1 MLTPIPCA
9 HIPRVVKHVRIPSTV
24 PPRTKW
30 CRDPRTLRADSSRE
44 HIALYASQLNVAA
57 KHNLVSDAQRVVE
70 TMRSKGLS
78 MDLKMYTTLMALH
91 GRVGD
96 LRGAWG
102 WYHRMLANKIK
113 PDGVVV
119 NVLVDMYASAGDMEG
134 LEWVVNMLHPD
145 MDIKILTGVIKGCVR
160 AGDPRA
166 ALSVFQKV
174 VEWGVV
180 PDAVMKSV
188 VVEALMADGD
198 FEGAKEVLRG
208 ETHVHVFGKV
218 LSGLIKMGRL
228 EEADE
233 VLTVMRER
241 GIKSIVLSSLLMDT
255 YAKRGDTGRVEQI
268 LKDMHVEGSV
278 PDVHVYTVLVWMYV
292 HVIKDMNAARMVI
305 QEMVNKNVRPN
316 TVTMNVYVTGMVRY
330 ESVEA
335 ALEVLRRWEG
345 ADIAAYTVVLNA
357 LVKMGPDG
365 LERAVALFRTL
376 TASSCLPQPDRIAY
390 TVLMGGY
397 CQTFETVPIAHTLFE
412 EMVQRGIEPDAVA
425 YNTLLSGHARFG
437 LVESGIRVY
446 ISMLEQGIPPTV
458 ETLTMLIQMYI
469 QHRSHAHPALLHLY
483 DMFKSTRIRPD
494 HLLFTSLARAFSI
507 RRDTL
512 SLQRILKEMQETY
525 HLTPTPHMWRIL
537 LQDAKKDPE
546 MVGVIVRE
554 MIERGVW
561 REELAKGVR
570 PFGVFVSFV
579 GDAWVVEV
587 GDREWRVQEPKVIP

>member
-1 MLTPIPCA
+1 
-9 HIPRVVKHVRIPSTV
+9 
-24 PPRTKW
+24 
-30 CRDPRTLRADSSRE
+30 
-44 HIALYASQLNVAA
+44 
-57 KHNLVSDAQRVVE
+57 
-70 TMRSKGLS
+70 MRSKGLN

-96 LRGAWG
+96 VRGAWG
-102 WYHRMLANKIK
+102 WYHRMLASEIK

-134 LEWVVNMLHPD
+134 LERVVSMLDPD

-160 AGDPRA
+160 AGDPQA
-166 ALSVFQKV
+166 GLGVFQKV

-198 FEGAKEVLRG
+198 VEGAKEVLKG
-208 ETHVHVFGKV
+208 ETHVHVFGTV

-228 EEADE
+228 EEAEE
-233 VLTVMRER
+233 VLAVMRER

-255 YAKRGDTGRVEQI
+255 YAKRGDVGRVEQT
-268 LKDMHVEGSV
+268 LNDMHVQGSL

-292 HVIKDMNAARMVI
+292 HVLKDMNAARAI
-305 QEMVNKNVRPN
+305 IKEMVNRNVRPN
-316 TVTMNVYVTGMVRY
+316 LVTMNVYLTGMVRY

-365 LERAVALFRTL
+365 LDRAIALFRTL
-376 TASSCLPQPDRIAY
+376 TVSSCLPQPDRVAY

-397 CQTFETVPIAHTLFE
+397 CQSLETVPTAHALFD
-412 EMVQRGIEPDAVA
+412 EMVERGIEPDAVA
-425 YNTLLSGHARFG
+425 YNTLLAGHARFG
-437 LVESGIRVY
+437 LVEGGIRVY
-446 ISMLEQGIPPTV
+446 IAMLEHAISPTV

-469 QHRSHAHPALLHLY
+469 QHRSHTHPALAPTHLY
-483 DMFKSTRIRPD
+483 DMLKSTRIRPD

-507 RRDTL
+507 CRDTL

-537 LQDAKKDPE
+537 LRDAKRDPE

-561 REELAKGVR
+561 REGFVKGVR
-570 PFGVFVSFV
+570 DLGVFVSFV

-587 GDREWRVQEPKVIP
+587 GDREWRVQERKVIP